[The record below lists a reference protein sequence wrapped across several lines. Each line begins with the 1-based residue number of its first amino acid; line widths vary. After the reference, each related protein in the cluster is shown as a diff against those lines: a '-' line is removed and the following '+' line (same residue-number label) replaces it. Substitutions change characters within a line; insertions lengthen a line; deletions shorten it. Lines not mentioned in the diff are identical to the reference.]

1 MTGKGPKRFYK
12 DVTLLERDG
21 GFAVALD
28 GRVAKTAGR
37 AELTAPWALA
47 EALREEWD
55 AQGEHLD
62 MQTMPLTRLQGFV
75 LDAGE
80 KGRGEFVRTIVQ
92 YAGSDLLCYRAED
105 RDLAARQEALFAP
118 FLKLAEGDGTKL
130 LVTQGVVPVAQ
141 DEAALSTLRSRLET
155 LSVAELYPRKLL
167 TEILG
172 SAVLALYAERDKE
185 NAFAAARLDEA
196 FQAEKWGVDS
206 EAEAREKALR
216 RDYDSVLLFLD
227 LGLQ

>member
-1 MTGKGPKRFYK
+1 MSDKGPKRFYK
-12 DVTLLERDG
+12 DVTLLEREG

-37 AELTAPWALA
+37 AELVAPKALA

-75 LDAGE
+75 LDAE
-80 KGRGEFVRTIVQ
+80 EEGRAEFADTIVQ

-118 FLKLAEGDGTKL
+118 FLALAEGDGTKL
-130 LVTQGVVPVAQ
+130 LVTSGIVPIAQ
-141 DEAALSTLRSRLET
+141 DETALTALRARLEGMGT
-155 LSVAELYPRKLL
+155 AELYPRKLL
-167 TEILG
+167 TEITG
-172 SAVLALYAERDKE
+172 SAVLGLYAERDPE

-196 FQAEKWGVDS
+196 FQAEKWGLDS
-206 EAEAREKALR
+206 EAEARENALR
-216 RDYDSVLLFLD
+216 RDYDSVLRFLE
-227 LGLQ
+227 LGR